1 MRLLHRWL
9 IITLFNSAALQ
20 ASIYVV
26 RPMITYR
33 ALELNGTGKT
43 VGILGAL
50 YAILPVL
57 VAVFFGKIVGRIGER
72 AFLIIGSTGVLS
84 SSFLLSKSNSLLTLG
99 LLTAI
104 AGVSHLAVMVGGQTM
119 MANRSTHETYDRD
132 FGYYTFSASFGQMFG
147 PLLGGLVAGSNGVLP
162 RSTSHAFILATAI
175 SLIGLVPIL
184 LTRSLD
190 VSIKDVVKESGVKV
204 RVVDVMKHRGMKE
217 AMFTSLV
224 ISTTIDILTIFIPLL
239 GTELRITPVVVG
251 VILGVR
257 SAASMLSRLFLGQLS
272 QRFSSRSTLVISTT
286 VATFALVAMYFA
298 KDALFLGL
306 VIFIVG
312 FTLGIGQPLTMAWVS
327 KISAPQER
335 AMAITLRLTGNRVG
349 QFGLPIAAGLVVSAL
364 GVGSL
369 FLGLAA
375 LVGVTAGVCRKNYR

>member
-26 RPMITYR
+26 RPMITYK

-162 RSTSHAFILATAI
+162 RSTSHAFILATVI
-175 SLIGLVPIL
+175 SLIGLIPIL

-204 RVVDVMKHRGMKE
+204 RVVDVVKHRGMKE

>member
-1 MRLLHRWL
+1 MRSLHRWL

-26 RPMITYR
+26 RPMITYK

-162 RSTSHAFILATAI
+162 RSTSHAFILATVI
-175 SLIGLVPIL
+175 SLIGLIPIL

>member
-1 MRLLHRWL
+1 MRSLHRWL

-162 RSTSHAFILATAI
+162 RSTSHAFILATVI
-175 SLIGLVPIL
+175 SLIGLIPIL

-204 RVVDVMKHRGMKE
+204 RVVDVMKHQGMKE

-257 SAASMLSRLFLGQLS
+257 SAASMLSRLFLGRLS

>member
-1 MRLLHRWL
+1 MRSLHRWL

-43 VGILGAL
+43 VGILGSL

-162 RSTSHAFILATAI
+162 RSTSHAFILATLI

-204 RVVDVMKHRGMKE
+204 RVVEVMKHRGMKE

>member
-1 MRLLHRWL
+1 MRSLHRWL

-26 RPMITYR
+26 RPMITYK

-72 AFLIIGSTGVLS
+72 AFLIIGSTGVLA

-190 VSIKDVVKESGVKV
+190 VSIKDVVKESGVKI

>member
-1 MRLLHRWL
+1 MRSLHRWL

-147 PLLGGLVAGSNGVLP
+147 PLLGGLAAGSNGVLP
-162 RSTSHAFILATAI
+162 RSTSHAFILATLI

>member
-1 MRLLHRWL
+1 MRSLHRWL

-26 RPMITYR
+26 RPMITYK

-43 VGILGAL
+43 IGILGAL

-57 VAVFFGKIVGRIGER
+57 VAVFFGKIVSRIGER
-72 AFLIIGSTGVLS
+72 AFLIIGSTGVLA
-84 SSFLLSKSNSLLTLG
+84 SSFLLSKSNSILSLG
-99 LLTAI
+99 LLTSI

-132 FGYYTFSASFGQMFG
+132 FGYYTFSASFGQMCG

-162 RSTSHAFILATAI
+162 RSTSHAFILASII
-175 SLIGLVPIL
+175 SLIGLIPIL
-184 LTRSLD
+184 LTRSLN
-190 VSIKDVVKESGVKV
+190 VSIKDVVKESGAKV
-204 RVVDVMKHRGMKE
+204 RVTDVMKHRGMKE

-286 VATFALVAMYFA
+286 VATVALVAMYFT
-298 KDALFLGL
+298 KSALLLGL
-306 VIFIVG
+306 IIFIVG

-327 KISAPQER
+327 RISEPQER

-349 QFGLPIAAGLVVSAL
+349 QFGLPIAAGLVVGAL

>member
-1 MRLLHRWL
+1 MRSLHRWL

-162 RSTSHAFILATAI
+162 RSTSHAFILATLI

-204 RVVDVMKHRGMKE
+204 RVVDVMKHQGMKE

-327 KISAPQER
+327 RISAPQER

>member
-26 RPMITYR
+26 RPMITYK

-162 RSTSHAFILATAI
+162 RSTSHAFILATVI

-349 QFGLPIAAGLVVSAL
+349 QFGLPIAAGIVVSAL

>member
-26 RPMITYR
+26 RPMITYK

-162 RSTSHAFILATAI
+162 RSTSHAFILATVI

-190 VSIKDVVKESGVKV
+190 VSIKDVVKESGAKV
-204 RVVDVMKHRGMKE
+204 RVVDVVKHRGMKE

-349 QFGLPIAAGLVVSAL
+349 QFGLPIAAGLVVGAL

>member
-1 MRLLHRWL
+1 MRSLHRWL

-162 RSTSHAFILATAI
+162 RSTSHAFILATLI

-239 GTELRITPVVVG
+239 GTELCITPVVVG

>member
-1 MRLLHRWL
+1 MRSLNRWL

-26 RPMITYR
+26 RPMITYK

>member
-1 MRLLHRWL
+1 MRSLHRWL

-26 RPMITYR
+26 RPMITYK

-190 VSIKDVVKESGVKV
+190 VSIKDVVKESGVKI

>member
-1 MRLLHRWL
+1 MRSLHRWL

-162 RSTSHAFILATAI
+162 RSTSHAFILATLI

-375 LVGVTAGVCRKNYR
+375 LVGVPLGS

>member
-1 MRLLHRWL
+1 MRSLHRWL

-72 AFLIIGSTGVLS
+72 AFLIIGSTGVVS

-162 RSTSHAFILATAI
+162 RSTSHAFILATLI

-204 RVVDVMKHRGMKE
+204 RVVDVMKHQGMKE

-257 SAASMLSRLFLGQLS
+257 SAASMLSRLFLGRLS

-298 KDALFLGL
+298 KDALLLGI

-349 QFGLPIAAGLVVSAL
+349 QFGLPIAAGLFVSAL

>member
-1 MRLLHRWL
+1 MRSLHRWL

-26 RPMITYR
+26 RPMITYK

-162 RSTSHAFILATAI
+162 RSTSHAFILATLI

-190 VSIKDVVKESGVKV
+190 VSIKDVVKESGVKI

-375 LVGVTAGVCRKNYR
+375 LVGVSAGVCRKNYR

>member
-26 RPMITYR
+26 RPMITYK

-162 RSTSHAFILATAI
+162 RSTSHAFILATVI
-175 SLIGLVPIL
+175 SLIGLIPIL

-286 VATFALVAMYFA
+286 VATVALVAMYFI
-298 KDALFLGL
+298 KSALLLGL
-306 VIFIVG
+306 IIFIVG

-327 KISAPQER
+327 RISEPQER

-349 QFGLPIAAGLVVSAL
+349 QFGLPIAAGLVVGAL

>member
-1 MRLLHRWL
+1 MRSVHRWL
-9 IITLFNSAALQ
+9 LITLFNSAALQ

-26 RPMITYR
+26 RPMITYK

-43 VGILGAL
+43 VGLLGAL

-57 VAVFFGKIVGRIGER
+57 VAVSFGKIVSRIGER
-72 AFLIIGSTGVLS
+72 SFLIVGSIGVLS
-84 SSFLLSKSNSLLTLG
+84 SSFLLSQSNSLFTLG
-99 LLTAI
+99 VLTAI

-119 MANRSTHETYDRD
+119 MANRSTRETYDRD

-175 SLIGLVPIL
+175 AFIGLLPIL
-184 LTRSLD
+184 FTRSLD
-190 VSIKDVVKESGVKV
+190 VSIKDVVKESGQKI
-204 RVVDVMKHRGMKE
+204 RVSEVMKHRGMKE

-239 GTELRITPVVVG
+239 GTELRITPVTVG

-272 QRFSSRSTLVISTT
+272 QRFGSRSTLITSTT
-286 VATFALVAMYFA
+286 IATFALVAMYFSKSA
-298 KDALFLGL
+298 FLLGL
-306 VIFIVG
+306 VIFVVG

-327 KISAPQER
+327 KISEPRER

-349 QFGLPIAAGLVVSAL
+349 QFGLPIAAGVVASSL

-369 FLGLAA
+369 FLGLAG
-375 LVGVTAGVCRKNYR
+375 LVGITASICRKNYR

>member
-1 MRLLHRWL
+1 MRSLHRWL
-9 IITLFNSAALQ
+9 IIILFNSAALQ

-26 RPMITYR
+26 RPMITYK

-50 YAILPVL
+50 YAVLPVL
-57 VAVFFGKIVGRIGER
+57 VAVFFGKIVSRIGER
-72 AFLIIGSTGVLS
+72 AFLIIGSTGVLA
-84 SSFLLSKSNSLLTLG
+84 SSFFLSKSHSIVTLG
-99 LLTAI
+99 MLTSI

-119 MANRSTHETYDRD
+119 MANRSTREIYDRD

-162 RSTSHAFILATAI
+162 RSTSHAFISATII
-175 SLIGLVPIL
+175 SLIGLIPIL
-184 LTRSLD
+184 LTRSLN
-190 VSIKDVVKESGVKV
+190 VSIKDVVKESGAKV
-204 RVVDVMKHRGMKE
+204 RVTNVMKHRGMKE
-217 AMFTSLV
+217 AMFTSLI

-257 SAASMLSRLFLGQLS
+257 SAASMLSRLFLGKLS
-272 QRFSSRSTLVISTT
+272 HRFSSRSTLIISTT
-286 VATFALVAMYFA
+286 VATFALVAMYFT
-298 KDALFLGL
+298 KNALLLGL
-306 VIFIVG
+306 IIFIVG

-375 LVGVTAGVCRKNYR
+375 LVGITASVCRKNYH

>member
-1 MRLLHRWL
+1 MRSLHRWL

-26 RPMITYR
+26 RPMITYK

-43 VGILGAL
+43 IGILGAL

-57 VAVFFGKIVGRIGER
+57 VAVFFGKIVSRIGER
-72 AFLIIGSTGVLS
+72 AFLIIGSTGVLA
-84 SSFLLSKSNSLLTLG
+84 SSFLLSKSNSILSLG
-99 LLTAI
+99 LLTSI

-132 FGYYTFSASFGQMFG
+132 FGYYTFSASFGQMCG

-162 RSTSHAFILATAI
+162 QSTSHAFILASII
-175 SLIGLVPIL
+175 SLIGLIPIL
-184 LTRSLD
+184 LTRSLN
-190 VSIKDVVKESGVKV
+190 VSIKDVVKESGAKV
-204 RVVDVMKHRGMKE
+204 RVTDVMKHRGMKE

>member
-1 MRLLHRWL
+1 MRSLHRWL

-162 RSTSHAFILATAI
+162 RSTSHAFILATLI

-375 LVGVTAGVCRKNYR
+375 LVGVTAGVCRKNYS

>member
-1 MRLLHRWL
+1 MRSLHRWL

-162 RSTSHAFILATAI
+162 RSTSHAFILATLI

-190 VSIKDVVKESGVKV
+190 VSIKDVVKESGVKI

>member
-1 MRLLHRWL
+1 MRSLHRWL

-99 LLTAI
+99 LLTTI

>member
-1 MRLLHRWL
+1 MRSLHRWL

-162 RSTSHAFILATAI
+162 RSTSHAFILATVI

-204 RVVDVMKHRGMKE
+204 RVVDVIKHQGMKE

-257 SAASMLSRLFLGQLS
+257 SAASMLSRLFLGRLS

-298 KDALFLGL
+298 KDALLLGI

>member
-1 MRLLHRWL
+1 MRSLHRWL

-162 RSTSHAFILATAI
+162 RSTSHAFILATLI

-369 FLGLAA
+369 FLGLAV

>member
-1 MRLLHRWL
+1 MRSLHRWL

-26 RPMITYR
+26 RPMITYK

-162 RSTSHAFILATAI
+162 RSTSHAFILATLI

-204 RVVDVMKHRGMKE
+204 RVVEVMKHRGMKE

>member
-1 MRLLHRWL
+1 MRSLHRWL

-26 RPMITYR
+26 RPMITYK

-204 RVVDVMKHRGMKE
+204 RVVEVMKHRGMKE

>member
-1 MRLLHRWL
+1 MRSLHRWL

-26 RPMITYR
+26 RPMITYK

-162 RSTSHAFILATAI
+162 RSTSHAFILATVI

>member
-1 MRLLHRWL
+1 MRSLHRWL

-26 RPMITYR
+26 RPMITYK

-162 RSTSHAFILATAI
+162 RSTSHAFILATLI

-190 VSIKDVVKESGVKV
+190 VSIKDVVKESGVKI

>member
-26 RPMITYR
+26 RPMITYK

-147 PLLGGLVAGSNGVLP
+147 PLLGGLAAGSNGVLP
-162 RSTSHAFILATAI
+162 RSTSHA
-175 SLIGLVPIL
+175 
-184 LTRSLD
+184 
-190 VSIKDVVKESGVKV
+190 
-204 RVVDVMKHRGMKE
+204 
-217 AMFTSLV
+217 
-224 ISTTIDILTIFIPLL
+224 
-239 GTELRITPVVVG
+239 
-251 VILGVR
+251 
-257 SAASMLSRLFLGQLS
+257 
-272 QRFSSRSTLVISTT
+272 
-286 VATFALVAMYFA
+286 
-298 KDALFLGL
+298 
-306 VIFIVG
+306 
-312 FTLGIGQPLTMAWVS
+312 
-327 KISAPQER
+327 
-335 AMAITLRLTGNRVG
+335 
-349 QFGLPIAAGLVVSAL
+349 
-364 GVGSL
+364 
-369 FLGLAA
+369 
-375 LVGVTAGVCRKNYR
+375 

>member
-26 RPMITYR
+26 RPMITYK

-99 LLTAI
+99 LLTTI

>member
-1 MRLLHRWL
+1 MRSLHRWL

-26 RPMITYR
+26 RPMITYK

-72 AFLIIGSTGVLS
+72 AFLIIGSTGVLA

-162 RSTSHAFILATAI
+162 RSTSHAFILATLI

-190 VSIKDVVKESGVKV
+190 VSIKDVVKESGVKI

>member
-1 MRLLHRWL
+1 MRSLHRWL

-147 PLLGGLVAGSNGVLP
+147 TLLGGLVAGSNGVLP
-162 RSTSHAFILATAI
+162 RSTSHAFILATLI

>member
-26 RPMITYR
+26 RPMITYK

-257 SAASMLSRLFLGQLS
+257 SAASMLSRLFLGQ
-272 QRFSSRSTLVISTT
+272 
-286 VATFALVAMYFA
+286 
-298 KDALFLGL
+298 D
-306 VIFIVG
+306 
-312 FTLGIGQPLTMAWVS
+312 
-327 KISAPQER
+327 
-335 AMAITLRLTGNRVG
+335 
-349 QFGLPIAAGLVVSAL
+349 
-364 GVGSL
+364 
-369 FLGLAA
+369 
-375 LVGVTAGVCRKNYR
+375 RKSHV

>member
-1 MRLLHRWL
+1 MRSLHRWL

>member
-1 MRLLHRWL
+1 MRLRHRWL

-26 RPMITYR
+26 RPMITYK